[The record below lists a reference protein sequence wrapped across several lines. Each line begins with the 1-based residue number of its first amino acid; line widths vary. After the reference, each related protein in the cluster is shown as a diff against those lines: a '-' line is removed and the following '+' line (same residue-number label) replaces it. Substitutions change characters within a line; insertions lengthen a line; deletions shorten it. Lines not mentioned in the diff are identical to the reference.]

1 MKTKNDNI
9 ILAGAIFLAALV
21 SGHAQTNFTK
31 IITGPIATDQGVFAS
46 AAWADFRS
54 SGLLDLFICNL
65 GGDQTNR
72 YYRNNGDG
80 TFTRIT
86 QGGAVQDSASHIVPA
101 VGDYDNDGSPDLFI
115 SQGIASVTAEPNV
128 LYHNNGDGTF
138 TFAGNV
144 GVTNVTGFFNASSAV
159 DYDSDGFVDFF
170 VPGINGAGVLFH
182 NNGNGTFSRPASVIN
197 NILDNQSVAWAD
209 YDNDGFMDVVIP
221 GNGNNFLFHNN
232 GNGTFTA
239 IHSNS
244 VAQNAWSD
252 NPWGLA
258 WGDYDNDGRLDLF
271 VTGMTATNRL
281 YHNNGN
287 GSFTNV
293 TSGPMLK
300 APSGGGYRAC
310 AWGDYDDDGYLDLF
324 MCGYN
329 ATNALF
335 HNNGD
340 GTFTKVSSGSLV
352 AEGKDGIYCN
362 ACGWADYD
370 NDGFLDLLVTR
381 APADNSTTT
390 NWLYHNNGNSNA
402 WLEVK
407 LVGTVAN
414 RSAIGAKVHVHATI
428 GGKTFWQLR
437 EINTTAGRWIQ
448 PLVAHFGLGDATN
461 VDTVRIEWPSGTVQE
476 IPNVA
481 AKQILTITEPP
492 RLLASSTNGVPQFSF
507 KGGRFMQYDIQTS
520 TNLMAWSPVGT
531 VTVTNMSG
539 TVQIIDTNP
548 PVSGQRFYRAV
559 SH

>member
-1 MKTKNDNI
+1 MAAVN
-9 ILAGAIFLAALV
+9 AGF
-21 SGHAQTNFTK
+21 SQTVTFTK
-31 IITGPIATDQGVFAS
+31 ISTGPIATDQGVFAG
-46 AAWADFRS
+46 AGWADFRS
-54 SGLLDLFICNL
+54 SGLLDLFICNY
-65 GGDQTNR
+65 GGDRINR

-80 TFTRIT
+80 TFTKIT
-86 QGGAVQDSASHIVPA
+86 QGGAVQDSSAHIVPA
-101 VGDYDNDGSPDLFI
+101 VGDYDNDGYPDLFI
-115 SQGIASVTAEPNV
+115 SQTITSSTGVPNV

-138 TFAGNV
+138 TLAASS
-144 GVTNVTGFFNASSAV
+144 GVTNVTGDFNASSAV
-159 DYDSDGFVDFF
+159 DYDNDGFVDFF
-170 VPGINGAGVLFH
+170 VPGFNGGSGLLFH
-182 NNGNGTFSRPASVIN
+182 NNGNGTFSRPSSVIN
-197 NILDNQSVAWAD
+197 NILDNHSVAWAD
-209 YDNDGFMDVVIP
+209 YDNDGFMDLVIP
-221 GNGNNFLFHNN
+221 GDGNNFLYHNN

-244 VAQNAWSD
+244 VAQDVWSD
-252 NPWGLA
+252 NPWGVA

-271 VTGMTATNRL
+271 VTGLTTTNRL

-310 AWGDYDDDGYLDLF
+310 AWGDYDNDGYLDLF

-340 GTFTKVSSGSLV
+340 GTFTKVLSGAPV

-381 APADNSTTT
+381 APADSSTTT

-407 LVGTVAN
+407 LIGTVAN
-414 RSAIGAKVHVHATI
+414 RSAIGAKVHVHATT

-437 EINTTAGRWIQ
+437 EINSTDGRWIQ

-461 VDTVRIEWPSGTVQE
+461 VDTLRIEWPSGTVQE
-476 IPNVA
+476 FQNVA
-481 AKQILTITEPP
+481 ARQILTYIEPP
-492 RLLASSTNGVPQFSF
+492 RLLATTTGSVPQFSL
-507 KGGRFMQYDIQTS
+507 KGGRGLNYEVDS
-520 TNLMAWSPVGT
+520 SPDLLAWSPIGT
-531 VTVTNMSG
+531 LTITNMNG
-539 TVQIIDTNP
+539 IAQIVDTNP
-548 PVSGQRFYRAV
+548 PALDQRFYRAV